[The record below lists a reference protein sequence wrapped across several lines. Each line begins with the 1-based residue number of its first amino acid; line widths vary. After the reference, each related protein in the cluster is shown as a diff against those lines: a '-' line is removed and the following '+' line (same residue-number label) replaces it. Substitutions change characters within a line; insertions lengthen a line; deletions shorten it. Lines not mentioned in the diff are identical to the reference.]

1 MKKTL
6 KWGVLFF
13 LFTVASPAYGLSS
26 DEDIPLNDD
35 PEAAFKEAQNRMTSF
50 KLDLS
55 SSVLRIFEDTD
66 RKVLRSLRRSEKKMY
81 SRYLLLKK
89 ELIFTQQ
96 TSALYTDLINN
107 YSAHHSLI
115 PPDSFEWEEIK
126 KEAARL
132 SFNLITAIS
141 QLQKSYKINSFPI
154 VHNLFIDIGLKKRGA
169 CKHWAE
175 DLLKKIESVDH
186 PHFTSFWGEA
196 HPGNILEHNV
206 AVIAPWGASFDEG
219 ILIDPW
225 RTAGKPF
232 WIPVKKDNHPWQMWS
247 GYEPR

>member
-1 MKKTL
+1 ML
-6 KWGVLFF
+6 LFIPF
-13 LFTVASPAYGLSS
+13 IVVSPAYGFSS
-26 DEDIPLNDD
+26 TEAPAFSDD
-35 PEAAFKEAQNRMTSF
+35 PKSAFKEAQDQMTTF
-50 KLDLS
+50 KLALS
-55 SSVLRIFEDTD
+55 PSVMRIFEDTD
-66 RKVLRSLRRSEKKMY
+66 RKTLRTLNRPEKKMY

-89 ELIFTQQ
+89 ELIFTEQ
-96 TSALYTDLINN
+96 TAALYTDLINN

-206 AVIAPWGASFDEG
+206 AVIAPRGASFDEG

-232 WIPVKKDNHPWQMWS
+232 WISVKKDNHPWQMWS